1 MFLLLK
7 VCNLTLSL
15 AVHSLEDI
23 FSGFLLLPKVTEFG
37 HSVLSGGLLWDAII
51 ESIRNQS
58 TLVNTEFKTCVNN
71 EEKTSAKLNLKRA

>member
-23 FSGFLLLPKVTEFG
+23 FSGFLLSPKVTEFG
-37 HSVLSGGLLWDAII
+37 HPVLSGGLLWDAII

-58 TLVNTEFKTCVNN
+58 SLVNTEFKTCVNN
-71 EEKTSAKLNLKRA
+71 KEETSAKLNLKRA